1 MLAQF
6 PNLKEL
12 NLSDNELTNLPE
24 DLSRLGLLQNM
35 NLNGNNFDDV
45 IFAIIIRF
53 YNVVH
58 LNCLCFEKSTITEK
72 PFHKLTLR
80 RLSGSDNEITF

>member
-12 NLSDNELTNLPE
+12 NLSDNEITEMPSDISKL
-24 DLSRLGLLQNM
+24 RLLQNI

-45 IFAIIIRF
+45 
-53 YNVVH
+53 
-58 LNCLCFEKSTITEK
+58 S
-72 PFHKLTLR
+72 
-80 RLSGSDNEITF
+80 